1 MRRPTGALVN
11 RTIGKVVSLL
21 ACWITIF
28 TVAAGAQQGQNAVYY
43 SGSPTPSPA
52 FIDASMFAGSVSSPN
67 FCSVLNYVLNPLNGI
82 IPSTGA
88 VIDARGLPDSTPP
101 TSMTCSASPWVGITN
116 PLPSTILLPAGTIQ
130 ISSSWVLPSNTRLIG
145 EGESDPLSAVPGTT
159 IQAGNIQSQTGTMIQ
174 FGSSAV
180 CGSSGCGGISIERL
194 MDFLTALGQDVE
206 ITVKPRRKSHGEVSV
221 VA

>member
-1 MRRPTGALVN
+1 
-11 RTIGKVVSLL
+11 
-21 ACWITIF
+21 
-28 TVAAGAQQGQNAVYY
+28 
-43 SGSPTPSPA
+43 
-52 FIDASMFAGSVSSPN
+52 
-67 FCSVLNYVLNPLNGI
+67 
-82 IPSTGA
+82 
-88 VIDARGLPDSTPP
+88 
-101 TSMTCSASPWVGITN
+101 MTCSASPWVGITN

-180 CGSSGCGGISIERL
+180 CGSSGCGGISVERL

-206 ITVKPRRKSHGEVSV
+206 ITVKPTRKSHGEVSV
-221 VA
+221 GA